1 MKYSPSVLAVIILSG
16 GLVSLGMAQVAP
28 APSQESA
35 SGGIL
40 GSVTN
45 GNNTIVFEAAN
56 TSDIEIKPLK
66 IWGSFAAAHP
76 SIARA
81 LAFKPSLMNDPA
93 YLRKHPE
100 LKAFFQEHP
109 EVRDAMAAN
118 PGNFDAIPPRPG
130 E

>member
-1 MKYSPSVLAVIILSG
+1 MRRSSSVLAAIVLSG
-16 GLVSLGMAQVAP
+16 GLAGSGMAQISP
-28 APSQESA
+28 APSQGSA
-35 SGGIL
+35 GGGVL

-45 GNNTIVFEAAN
+45 GNTTVVFEPAN
-56 TSDIEIKPLK
+56 TSDVDMKALTT
-66 IWGSFAAAHP
+66 WGDFATAHP

-81 LAFKPSLMNDPA
+81 LAYKPALMDNPA
-93 YLRKHPE
+93 YLNKHPE

-118 PGNFDAIPPRPG
+118 PGNFNAIPPRPG

>member
-1 MKYSPSVLAVIILSG
+1 M
-16 GLVSLGMAQVAP
+16 AP
-28 APSQESA
+28 APSQGSA
-35 SGGIL
+35 GGGVL

-45 GNNTIVFEAAN
+45 GNTTITFMAAN
-56 TSDIEIKPLK
+56 TGDINMTGLTTWDE
-66 IWGSFAAAHP
+66 FATANP

-81 LAFKPSLMNDPA
+81 LAFRPSLMNDSGF
-93 YLRKHPE
+93 LNKHPQ

-118 PGNFDAIPPRPG
+118 PGNFNAIPPRPG